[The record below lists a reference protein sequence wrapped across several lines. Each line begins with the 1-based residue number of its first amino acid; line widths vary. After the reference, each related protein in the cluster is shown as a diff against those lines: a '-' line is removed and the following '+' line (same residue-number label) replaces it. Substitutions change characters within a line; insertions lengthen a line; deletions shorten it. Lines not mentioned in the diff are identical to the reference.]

1 MATQKKVRFNVI
13 DFLLIML
20 VILAVVAMFL
30 RPNVLAKISE
40 LTANDTV
47 VVSFCADRLT
57 EDEYSLLSEGDI
69 LTAEDGVFGELLAFT
84 TEPYR
89 TLQIIESDV
98 ELENPFFE
106 SVVEPGKYTVKGQI
120 RLTGDQRSDGFYAG
134 GKFPVG
140 VGSVYKVQ
148 SDSYILTLEI
158 TGIS

>member
-13 DFLLIML
+13 DFLLVVL

-30 RPNVLAKISE
+30 RPTVLAKIGE

-57 EDEYSLLSEGDI
+57 EDEYSLLTEGDV
-69 LTAEDGVFGELLAFT
+69 LTVEDGVFGELLAFT

-89 TLQIIESDV
+89 TLQVIESDV

-106 SVVEPGKYTVKGQI
+106 SVVEPGRYTVKGQI
-120 RLTGDQRSDGFYAG
+120 RLTGAQRSDGFYAG
-134 GKFPVG
+134 GNLPVG
-140 VGSVYKVQ
+140 VGSIYQVQ

>member
-1 MATQKKVRFNVI
+1 MATQKKVKFNVI
-13 DFLLIML
+13 DFLLVVL
-20 VILAVVAMFL
+20 LLLAVVAMFL
-30 RPNVLAKISE
+30 RPQVLEKINR

-57 EDEYSLLSEGDI
+57 EDEYALLAEGDV
-69 LTAEDGVFGELLAFT
+69 LKTEDGVFGELLAFS

-98 ELENPFFE
+98 EVENPFFE
-106 SVVEPGKYTVKGQI
+106 SVVEPGRYTVKGQI
-120 RLTGDQRSDGFYAG
+120 RLTGDLRSDGFYVG
-134 GKFPVG
+134 GKLPIG
-140 VGSVYKVQ
+140 VGSICRVQ